1 MPDLFAAFDNLWFV
15 LNFVVGIVFLLAA
28 VYFTVNPQKCS
39 FLISNYAHLPKEK
52 RERYDLNGLSKHLSR
67 IFTVCALVCL
77 AGAVGA
83 LFCGAPAYWAATV
96 VWIALAVATLRVDNE
111 KVLRKYRRD

>member
-28 VYFTVNPQKCS
+28 VYFTVNPQKVS
-39 FLISNYAHLPKEK
+39 FMISNWAYLPREK
-52 RERYDLNGLSKHLSR
+52 RERYDLRGLSGHLSR
-67 IFTVCALVCL
+67 MFTVCALVCI

-83 LFCGAPAYWAATV
+83 LFLGAPAYWAATV
-96 VWIALAVATLRVDNE
+96 IWIILALATLRVDNE
-111 KVLRKYRRD
+111 KLLRKYRRD